1 MKKTLLVICFFGFTF
16 GFSQI
21 NTSVSSITVCDTN
34 NDGIASFNLSNKI
47 PEILGNLNPS
57 TNIVTFHIT
66 LLDSQVGVNPISNS
80 TNFINNTPFSQILY
94 VRVNDVVNNQINLTN
109 FVLNVVSPP
118 NAGTDGQIT
127 VCETNP
133 NVINLYSIIT
143 GEQPGGIWSRIAGVG
158 GTLNVFA
165 GTFTPSI
172 GMTSS
177 VFAYIINGSLPCQ
190 SDSSTATITIVNQ
203 NNCNPSSCLVPN
215 NLSASNLSSNAV
227 NLSWTE
233 TGSAT
238 SWEVLIVPFGSPQP
252 SITQIGSISSS
263 NNYTVT
269 NLTPNECYT
278 SYVRSVCSLS
288 AGITS
293 AWSQPVSFCTT
304 DCTNN
309 GLCSSNLSLIAF
321 LDSNN
326 NGIKDTDE
334 TVFNNG
340 NFLYTINNGST
351 QYYGYSNS
359 GNYSIFSN
367 NPSNSYN
374 LSFVLNSNLV
384 GYYNSNATF
393 NNISIAA
400 NSGVTEY
407 FFPISVLQV
416 YNDLEVQLIANNN
429 PIPGFTYSNT
439 IIYKN
444 NGAQNINSGTLT
456 FTKDNNVILNSISQS
471 GTSALSN
478 GFSYSFTN
486 LAPFEQRSIYI
497 EMQVPTIPTISLG
510 TLLTNSVT
518 IEPLS
523 DVIPTNNSSSLTQI
537 VIGSYDPNDKTE
549 SHGEKIVVS
558 NFSSNDYLTYTIRF
572 ENTGTAN
579 TQFIRI
585 EDLLDSSLNANS
597 VEVLNASHPFNFR
610 RENNKLIWNFYAI
623 SLPPTSI
630 NNQLSQ
636 GFVQFKVKPN
646 SGYSIGDVIPNFAN
660 IYFDYNPA
668 IITNT
673 FNTEFVSALANANF
687 NTGDFNL
694 FPNPATNSVQ
704 IKLFN
709 DNSSLKNIVIYDM
722 IGKSIKSISNLN
734 SNETIVDISTF
745 SKGMYLVEI
754 TNDNLLKEV
763 KKLIVE

>member
-1 MKKTLLVICFFGFTF
+1 
-16 GFSQI
+16 
-21 NTSVSSITVCDTN
+21 
-34 NDGIASFNLSNKI
+34 
-47 PEILGNLNPS
+47 
-57 TNIVTFHIT
+57 
-66 LLDSQVGVNPISNS
+66 
-80 TNFINNTPFSQILY
+80 
-94 VRVNDVVNNQINLTN
+94 
-109 FVLNVVSPP
+109 
-118 NAGTDGQIT
+118 
-127 VCETNP
+127 
-133 NVINLYSIIT
+133 
-143 GEQPGGIWSRIAGVG
+143 
-158 GTLNVFA
+158 
-165 GTFTPSI
+165 
-172 GMTSS
+172 
-177 VFAYIINGSLPCQ
+177 LPCQ

-238 SWEVLIVPFGSPQP
+238 SWEVLVLTCGSSTPTAMT
-252 SITQIGSISSS
+252 SGFATTSS
-263 NNYTVT
+263 NPFIFNGLNSNT
-269 NLTPNECYT
+269 CY
-278 SYVRSVCSLS
+278 SFYVRSVCSSQNKSDWSIPLS
-288 AGITS
+288 ITTPTLPNGCGGFFTDNGGVNSNYLNNSDTTTTICTDNAGDILTINFTEFNIESGFDALYVYDGFSINSPQISSGNSAFNVPGGISGGFWGNVIPGPFTS
-293 AWSQPVSFCTT
+293 SNPEGCLTFRFVSNASVSSSGWISNINCNPT
-304 DCTNN
+304 DCTIN
-309 GLCSSNLSLIAF
+309 GQCENSLSLIAF

-326 NGIKDTDE
+326 NGIKDTDD

-384 GYYNSNATF
+384 GYYNSNATY
-393 NNISIAA
+393 NNISIAP
-400 NSGVTEY
+400 NSGITEY

-471 GTSALSN
+471 GTTALSN
-478 GFSYSFTN
+478 GFSYNFTN

-523 DVIPTNNSSSLTQI
+523 DVIPTNNSSSLTQT

-585 EDLLDSSLNANS
+585 EDLLDASLNANS

-636 GFVQFKVKPN
+636 GFVQFRVKPN
-646 SGYSIGDVIPNFAN
+646 VGYSIGDVIPNFAN

-673 FNTEFVSALANANF
+673 FNTEFVAALANANF

-704 IKLFN
+704 IKLSN
-709 DNSSLKNIVIYDM
+709 DNFSLKNIVIYDM
-722 IGKSIKSISNLN
+722 IGKTIKSISNLN
-734 SNETIVDISTF
+734 SNETIVDISNF